1 MHVWG
6 RSEIR
11 KGFRWSNFKERDSLP
26 ELGLEERITL
36 KWTLEKQDTIAWNG
50 FIWLR
55 IGTTGG
61 LERQW

>member
-6 RSEIR
+6 RSEIP
-11 KGFRWSNFKERDSLP
+11 KGFRWSNLKERESLP

-36 KWTLEKQDTIAWNG
+36 KWTLEKQDKIAWNG

-61 LERQW
+61 LE